1 MKRLRFRDGV
11 QKSTFGVAVA
21 FALTIGLAIGCSTN
35 PGPTSGADP
44 GPSAGPTNFPNPL
57 MDVLKKIVAEDI
69 PNNQPELA
77 VKFSLLSNALANLDF
92 KAAGHTSVNKLS
104 NPDRYVLTTAKQPGY
119 FAEGFKKN
127 PSKVDEIDTP
137 HGRYDY
143 AKPGATWLDFAA
155 IKLGG
160 GPFHDGFAQE
170 ETMTLEM
177 PELANVVAGGNNFTR
192 DKPCDPD
199 PKKKMDYPLLCSP
212 TPIFIGPVHR
222 TIEISPDLEPVW
234 RTTPPSKMFNF
245 IKPLDKNFELNVL
258 AVAVA
263 NLTNAKDGP
272 ADVTTID
279 DLFNTFVAGFTVV
292 KENKVDTIN
301 TGAIGT
307 GVFKNSTKVVY
318 VLQKLA
324 AMQVG
329 INLRYYGLKPA
340 SPPQFSKGEKEQWDP
355 IVDDILKSYNGS
367 TTQTVKHLLELAHD
381 KLK

>member
-1 MKRLRFRDGV
+1 MKLLRFRDNAQRTAFGAAV
-11 QKSTFGVAVA
+11 ALALTFGLV
-21 FALTIGLAIGCSTN
+21 LGCA
-35 PGPTSGADP
+35 GDP
-44 GPSAGPTNFPNPL
+44 GPSSGAQPGAANPTNFPNSL

-69 PNNQPELA
+69 PNSQPELA

-92 KAAGHTSVNKLS
+92 KAAGHTSVIKLS
-104 NPDRYVLTTAKQPGY
+104 NPDRFVLKTTKQPNY
-119 FAEGFKKN
+119 FGEGFKKN

-199 PKKKMDYPLLCSP
+199 PKMKMDYPLLCSP
-212 TPIFIGPVHR
+212 TPIFIGSVHR
-222 TIEISPDLEPVW
+222 TIEISPDLEPIWKTVA
-234 RTTPPSKMFNF
+234 PSKLFNY

-279 DLFNTFVAGFTVV
+279 DLFNTFVAGFTAA

-318 VLQKLA
+318 AMQKLA

-329 INLRYYGLKPA
+329 INLRYYGLKSDDKKA
-340 SPPQFSKGEKEQWDP
+340 WDP
-355 IVDDILKSYNGS
+355 IVDDIIKSYNAS
-367 TTQTVKHLLELAHD
+367 PTQTVKHLLELAHD